1 MEWEERGGGGGEATM
16 RKEKKY
22 QNEINIE
29 LNLYNVSTIAI

>member
-1 MEWEERGGGGGEATM
+1 MEGGEARMM
-16 RKEKKY
+16 RNQMEREKY